1 MENSMTREAI
11 GHEKQPAVI
20 TGLLYLLVFTMPIG
34 LTGIGL
40 VPMTSSLGNIS
51 VSDFFLPVALLA
63 LLFFSFSYGK
73 RTATK
78 NGRVMNR
85 FVFLAG
91 LFLLIPIL
99 SLWNVIRYDGSLVTA
114 LFAVFKMAICVLYA
128 FVFCYYLS
136 KCNGREWKNFVIAST
151 LAGVVFALSCFVG
164 VALYYRGIS
173 NPFLESWKNAAVFR
187 ATGFQE
193 DPNLAGIYLL
203 LSIGYG
209 LTWYRF
215 ARKKWKPVL
224 SILVLVGGAFIT
236 ASKAVMLTLALTFAA
251 FVVLMLLT
259 GRIKGALTVLG
270 LSAVMLAVLLI
281 VNHYTSILNTLIFRL
296 TAAADGDITS
306 ALTGRDQIWTAA
318 FTIIFANP
326 LNFLVGV
333 GPGMFGNATSYYQLT
348 ELTHGYNYVHNTL
361 ISFFVEFGILYAVGV
376 LVLLLVG
383 LIYLLRRLIREKEN
397 YALDFLWGYIAILIF
412 MNSVTYQYNRMA
424 YVFIVFTMV
433 SLYRMKCG
441 ELKDPIP
448 TVPCNRNVNE
458 QKRFAER
465 RALGKGMTDR

>member
-164 VALYYRGIS
+164 VVLFYRGIS
-173 NPFLESWKNAAVFR
+173 TPFLESWRGSSVFR

-193 DPNLAGIYLL
+193 DPNIAGGYLL
-203 LSIGYG
+203 LSMGYG
-209 LTWYRF
+209 LTWFRF
-215 ARKKWKPVL
+215 SRKKWKPVL
-224 SILVLVGGAFIT
+224 SILVLVGGALT
-236 ASKAVMLTLALTFAA
+236 TTSKAVVLTLVLTIAA
-251 FVVLMLLT
+251 SMVLLFLT
-259 GRIKGALTVLG
+259 GHTKGALTVLS
-270 LSAVMLAVLLI
+270 LVAVMIIALLL
-281 VNHYTSILNTLIFRL
+281 VAHYTPLLDSLITRL
-296 TAAADGDITS
+296 TAAESGT
-306 ALTGRDQIWTAA
+306 TAA
-318 FTIIFANP
+318 FTGRNKIWETA
-326 LNFLVGV
+326 FLVILVNPINFMFGV
-333 GPGMFGNATSYYQLT
+333 GAGMFKTATLFYQISDVVSAT
-348 ELTHGYNYVHNTL
+348 NYVHNTL
-361 ISFFVEFGILYAVGV
+361 LSFFVEFGFFYAV
-376 LVLLLVG
+376 LMLILLLAG
-383 LIYLLRRLIREKEN
+383 LFYLLRRLICGKES
-397 YALDFLWGYIAILIF
+397 YALGFLWGYITIFIF
-412 MNSVTYQYNRMA
+412 MNSVTYQYSRMA
-424 YVFIVFTMV
+424 YVYVVFAIV
-433 SLYRMKCG
+433 SICRLEQG
-441 ELKDPIP
+441 ELKDE
-448 TVPCNRNVNE
+448 TVLIVPRIE
-458 QKRFAER
+458 KQR
-465 RALGKGMTDR
+465 R